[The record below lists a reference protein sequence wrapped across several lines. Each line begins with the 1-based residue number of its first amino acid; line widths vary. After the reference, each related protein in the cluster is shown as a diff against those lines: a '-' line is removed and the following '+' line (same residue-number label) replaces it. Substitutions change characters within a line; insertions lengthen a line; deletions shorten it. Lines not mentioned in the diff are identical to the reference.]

1 MGQIGILNVGAG
13 DNKLVFDPN
22 DMPGMIRAAR
32 VVNDMIRR
40 GYALLVETGKDK
52 ENKPVY
58 QRVQRFDDQKF
69 EYIIADFDPVTAAA
83 EDTKEKDNGE
93 GVRGTE
99 AAEMGS
105 ETAGKAGSGRGGRRG
120 AVKRL
125 PAGRTSGIAVGRT
138 AGG

>member
-13 DNKLVFDPN
+13 DNKLVFDPD

-40 GYALLVETGKDK
+40 GYALLVQTGVDK
-52 ENKPVY
+52 EKRPVY
-58 QRVQRFDDQKF
+58 QRVQKFDDQKF

-83 EDTKEKDNGE
+83 EDEKEKDNGE
-93 GVRGTE
+93 IIRGAETP
-99 AAEMGS
+99 EMGR
-105 ETAGKAGSGRGGRRG
+105 TASGKDGEKRGGRGG
-120 AVKRL
+120 ATKRI
-125 PAGRTSGIAVGRT
+125 PASRATGIAVGRT